1 MTVQYKVIIPA
12 RYAATRL
19 PGKVLE
25 EIAGKPLLQHVY
37 ETARDS
43 RAESVIIA
51 TDDKRISDCAAS
63 FGAEVI
69 MTSRDHASGTER
81 LAEVMETTGEP
92 EDAVIVNLQGDEI
105 GMPPALLDQVAGL
118 LSTDTGRKMS
128 TLCEVLDDEA
138 AFHDPN
144 IVKVVFDRNGVA
156 LYFSR
161 APIPWPREPG
171 KRECYRHI
179 GLYAYRAGFLKVFRR
194 MQKSRLEVIE
204 SLEQLRAL
212 YHGEKIYIDIACKKP
227 GFGIDTVED
236 LARARQH
243 YESTTPG

>member
-1 MTVQYKVIIPA
+1 MTNPYKVIIPA

-25 EIAGKPLLQHVY
+25 DIAGKPLLQHVY

-51 TDDKRISDCAAS
+51 TDDGRISDCARD

-69 MTSRDHASGTER
+69 MTSAEHASGTER
-81 LAEVMETTGEP
+81 LAEVVEITGEP
-92 EDAVIVNLQGDEI
+92 DDSVIVNLQGDEI
-105 GMPPALLDQVAGL
+105 GMPAELLDQVAGL
-118 LSTDTGRKMS
+118 LSAGDNRKMA
-128 TLCEVLDDEA
+128 TLCEMLDDET

-161 APIPWPREPG
+161 APIPWPRAPG
-171 KRECYRHI
+171 LRECYRHI
-179 GLYAYRAGFLKVFRR
+179 GLYAYLAGFLKEFRR
-194 MQKSRLEVIE
+194 MQKPRLEIIE

-212 YHGEKIYIDIACKKP
+212 YHGEKIYIDIARVKP
-227 GFGIDTVED
+227 GHGIDTPAD
-236 LARARQH
+236 LARAREF
-243 YESTTPG
+243 YTTASQT